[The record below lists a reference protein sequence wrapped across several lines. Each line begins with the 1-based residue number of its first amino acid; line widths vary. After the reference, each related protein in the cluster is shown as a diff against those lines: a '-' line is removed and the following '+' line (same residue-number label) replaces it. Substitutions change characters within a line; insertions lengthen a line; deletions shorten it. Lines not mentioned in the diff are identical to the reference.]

1 MNSYFLKLPSDFF
14 DGILYSFTSLNFDF
28 FESLNLL
35 CNAFVSIFEALCVFQ
50 IQIFSYFLP
59 IVLPN
64 ASHHLYVSYPKYA
77 CLE

>member
-28 FESLNLL
+28 FESLNLS
-35 CNAFVSIFEALCVFQ
+35 CDAIFEVLCVFRVQ
-50 IQIFSYFLP
+50 IVSYFLP
-59 IVLPN
+59 IVLLN
-64 ASHHLYVSYPKYA
+64 ASHHLYVSYPKYT